1 MSSTAPDAA
10 GQRGVATKLGVKPG
24 DLVQQLGENHDVDE
38 SVLPAIL
45 AQAGTELVP
54 EDTDDVVDVVLLWF
68 REDDGDLVDALV
80 DARPQLSD
88 TGAIWLL
95 TPKAGRQGHVEPA
108 DVLEAVPTA
117 GLGQTSTVSVGADW
131 TAMKLAAPKGSR
143 APRR

>member
-1 MSSTAPDAA
+1 LSSTAPDAA

-24 DLVQQLGENHDVDE
+24 DLVQQLGENDDVDE

-45 AQAGTELVP
+45 AQAGTDLVP
-54 EDTDDVVDVVLLWF
+54 ADTDDVVDVVLLWF

-95 TPKAGRQGHVEPA
+95 TPKAGREGHVEPA

-117 GLGQTSTVSVGADW
+117 GLAQTSTVSVGPDW